1 MPAVTSVT
9 PWDAPLRLATAHGLV
24 GEGRAVRVG
33 QLDVIGV
40 RLSNEAGDSGGKFF
54 MLRGQGILVLPKSLS
69 FVSWQD

>member
-1 MPAVTSVT
+1 M
-9 PWDAPLRLATAHGLV
+9 
-24 GEGRAVRVG
+24 RVG
-33 QLDVIGV
+33 QLDEIGV